1 MIKDISGIIGIVAHD
16 AGGAELIAHLVL
28 DNSHNFIF
36 SLQGPAIQ
44 VFERVL
50 GEIENISLEDLVTK
64 SDVLLSGTS
73 WGSSFENSA
82 IQLFRRRDKHVIA
95 FLDHYVNYKERFINN
110 NFSELPDELWVT
122 DEFALK
128 KVLEF
133 SGEKKV
139 EVVGNPYLD
148 YQIRSY
154 FSKTLAAP
162 EGDTNNVLYLF
173 EPIAK
178 HVSEWAKDDLR
189 YDEFTAYSYFLENL
203 DKCAPGATRIT
214 LRPHPSESNL
224 KYVELAQTEHPFITI
239 TSNLNILDD
248 LIHADVVVGCETM
261 GLILAAAVGKKVF
274 SSIPPGGY
282 THDMPFT
289 GITFIRDL
297 K

>member
-1 MIKDISGIIGIVAHD
+1 MIKDVSGIIGIVAHD
-16 AGGAELIAHLVL
+16 AGGAELIAHLAL
-28 DNSHNFIF
+28 NNPQNFIF

-44 VFERVL
+44 VFKRVL

-64 SDVLLSGTS
+64 ADVLLSGTS

-82 IQLFRRRDKHVIA
+82 IELFRRRNKYVIA
-95 FLDHYVNYKERFINN
+95 LLDHYVNYRERFINN
-110 NFSELPDELWVT
+110 NFSELPDEIWVT

-133 SGEKKV
+133 SGETKV

-148 YQIRSY
+148 YQIKSY
-154 FSKTLAAP
+154 FSKIEGAP
-162 EGDTNNVLYLF
+162 EEHANNVLYLF

-178 HVSEWAKDDLR
+178 HVRDWTKEDLR
-189 YDEFTAYSYFLENL
+189 YDEFTAFSYFLENL
-203 DKCAPGATRIT
+203 GKCAPKATRIT
-214 LRPHPSESNL
+214 LRPHPSESNF
-224 KYVELAQTEHPFITI
+224 KYSSLTQTENPIITI
-239 TSNLNILDD
+239 SSNLNILDD

-282 THDMPFT
+282 THDMPFV
-289 GITFIRDL
+289 GISFIRDIS
-297 K
+297 